1 MSIYGEHEHRSKCV
15 LRAMTLKF
23 LTFNETR
30 DFEKRRKIFAKRKII
45 TRSISL
51 TRHLIFLYLLHARCT
66 SSVFAQNFRL
76 FFIFFSRFPLHGCVC
91 AGYYYYYIF
100 FSFRIQFKT
109 LRNDEGR
116 TRNYYFSFVCSLLR
130 CLCSLVS
137 SLSQF
142 FGVLRYICHAQMW
155 LLALGSVIIFR
166 SKWRHYFL
174 ATLKLNKRA

>member
-1 MSIYGEHEHRSKCV
+1 MSV

-30 DFEKRRKIFAKRKII
+30 DFEKRRKIFAERKII

-51 TRHLIFLYLLHARCT
+51 ARHLIFLYLLHARCT

-76 FFIFFSRFPLHGCVC
+76 FFSFFLLFSIPITRVLVC
-91 AGYYYYYIF
+91 MCARRLLLLF

-116 TRNYYFSFVCSLLR
+116 TRNYYFSFVCALLR
-130 CLCSLVS
+130 CLCVFSSLVS
-137 SLSQF
+137 SLSQSV
-142 FGVLRYICHAQMW
+142 GVSKVYPRTDVTFCAR
-155 LLALGSVIIFR
+155 LGHHFPLEV
-166 SKWRHYFL
+166 
-174 ATLKLNKRA
+174 ATLFFSYAQIK